1 MLELSLKNL
10 GRIAWTAYLQTMSNH
25 QPFKNNL
32 RNLVFINL
40 VAFVMIWLS
49 AWLQMFF
56 FEKALDSREW
66 RQLAYLWVIGVWIDI
81 LQILAF
87 ISSNRKGNRASI
99 VLGVGWSFYFISSIA
114 YGKPTFIRLDI
125 NDKLLLSFIKAI
137 EFSIL
142 VFFDF
147 TVMFI
152 VTHFGK
158 NCDQKHDN
166 G

>member
-1 MLELSLKNL
+1 
-10 GRIAWTAYLQTMSNH
+10 MSNH

-49 AWLQMFF
+49 AWLQIVF
-56 FEKALDSREW
+56 FEKALDSRAW
-66 RQLAYLWVIGVWIDI
+66 RQLAYLWVIGVWIDT

-87 ISSNRKGNRASI
+87 ISSNRKGNRTSI

-114 YGKPTFIRLDI
+114 YGKPTFLRLDI

-142 VFFDF
+142 GFFDF

-152 VTHFGK
+152 VTYFGK
-158 NCDQKHDN
+158 NCNQKHDN